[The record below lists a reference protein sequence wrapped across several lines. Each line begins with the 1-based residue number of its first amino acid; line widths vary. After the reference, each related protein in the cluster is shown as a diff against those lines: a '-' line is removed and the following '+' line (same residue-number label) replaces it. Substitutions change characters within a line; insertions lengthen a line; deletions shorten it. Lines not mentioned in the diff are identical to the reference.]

1 MTELRILLVDDEAPA
16 RTRLRVLL
24 EDIASQM
31 TTTVVA
37 EAANGVEALA
47 AWQAEKPDLL
57 LVDIR
62 MPKMDGLELARHLAG
77 EENPP
82 AVIFTTAY
90 EAHAL
95 EAFEV
100 AAVDYLLK
108 PVRADRLLAA
118 LKKAMA
124 RLPGERG
131 AALEGVAAQ
140 REDARRYFSAQVMGK
155 LTLIPVE
162 EVLYLRAEQK
172 YVSAVTA
179 GRTHLLDESLTRLEE
194 EFPDRFIRLHR
205 GVLIARDAIAGFQRE
220 REGED
225 GEGEHW
231 IAVVRGTNEHLPVSR
246 RQWPTV
252 KAFAKRA

>member
-1 MTELRILLVDDEAPA
+1 MEPLRVLIVDDESPA

-24 EDIASQM
+24 EDLSSQLPSK
-31 TTTVVA
+31 VVA

-62 MPKMDGLELARHLAG
+62 MPKMDGLEVARHLVNEA
-77 EENPP
+77 NPP
-82 AVIFTTAY
+82 AVVFTTAY

-118 LKKAMA
+118 LRKALQ

-131 AALEGVAAQ
+131 AMLAGAAALQ
-140 REDARRYFSAQVMGK
+140 REARRYFSAQVMGK

-162 EVLYLRAEQK
+162 EVLYLRADQK

-179 GRTHLLDESLTRLEE
+179 QRTHLLDESLTKLEE
-194 EFPDRFIRLHR
+194 EFPERFIRLHR

-231 IAVVRGTNEHLPVSR
+231 VAIVRGTNEHLPVSR
-246 RQWPTV
+246 RQWPAV
-252 KAFAKRA
+252 KAFAKSA